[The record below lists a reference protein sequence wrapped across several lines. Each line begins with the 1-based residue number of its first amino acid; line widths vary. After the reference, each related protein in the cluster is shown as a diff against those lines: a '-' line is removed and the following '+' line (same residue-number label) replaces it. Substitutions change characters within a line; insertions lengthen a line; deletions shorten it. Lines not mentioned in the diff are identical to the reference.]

1 MQVPT
6 NLELRLVRGDNVIIK
21 IPLLVS
27 DWPNEQLETEFE
39 DFEVYFDKFS
49 KVFGVLSNITRI
61 KMLRKLLEE
70 EDCTLNFAGFISS
83 LDLNPKTVWEHLEKF
98 IDVGFVIK
106 KCRGTYQLSEFG
118 QSTFLTFN
126 FVIQQLLEM
135 LKEI

>member
-1 MQVPT
+1 MPS
-6 NLELRLVRGDNVIIK
+6 NLELRLVCGDNVIIK
-21 IPLLVS
+21 IALLVS
-27 DWPNEQLETEFE
+27 DWPNGQFETEFE
-39 DFEVYFDKFS
+39 DFELYFDKFS

-70 EDCTLNFAGFISS
+70 KDCTLNFAGFISS

-106 KCRGTYQLSEFG
+106 TCRGTYQLSEFG

-126 FVIQQLLEM
+126 FLIQQLLEM
-135 LKEI
+135 FKEI